1 MSKDKITREEMY
13 PLLVKAAN
21 KMREEIKNNGKK
33 K

>member
-13 PLLVKAAN
+13 PLLLKAAN
-21 KMREEIKNNGKK
+21 KMREEIKNSKK